1 MRIVFSLVFIV
12 FLLLSP
18 SLNAQQEYTV
28 DGEIHLLITE
38 VEGPLTILY
47 EKTGKKYRFFSKK
60 GDEIVALENT
70 KIDGKHQEEY
80 KTILQNQTRDASI
93 STDNV
98 RLTPRSL
105 ASFAITYNS
114 TIDPEF
120 SVSKQTTEIEFR
132 LGGFAGVDNAV
143 YTVNPENA
151 LLPVVGLE
159 FEILDLRSLKRH
171 ALVVQFRQTF
181 ENSDYKYNSSQLAVN
196 YRFKFIKSSKFD
208 TFVNAKFATVT
219 FSNYEYEAMEE
230 GTHELKTY
238 SQSSSGLNAPFLFG
252 LGADYR
258 LGNGYITLGIND
270 LVGLNVDTNSEFPI
284 NLTLGYK
291 FIL

>member
-1 MRIVFSLVFIV
+1 MRNVFSLVIIV
-12 FLLLSP
+12 FLLLSS
-18 SLNAQQEYTV
+18 SLYAQQEYTV
-28 DGEIHLLITE
+28 NGETQILFTE
-38 VEGPLTILY
+38 IEGPLTILY
-47 EKTGKKYRFFSKK
+47 KKSGKEYHFYSKK
-60 GDEIVALENT
+60 DDEIVALENT
-70 KIDGKHQEEY
+70 KIEGKHQEEY
-80 KTILQNQTRDASI
+80 KAVLQGQTRDASI
-93 STDNV
+93 STDKV

-105 ASFAITYNS
+105 AAFAIDYNS
-114 TIDPEF
+114 AIDPEF
-120 SVSKQTTEIEFR
+120 SVSKQTSEIEFR

>member
-28 DGEIHLLITE
+28 DGETHLLITE

-47 EKTGKKYRFFSKK
+47 EKTGRQYQFYSKK
-60 GDEIVALENT
+60 GNDIAALKNT
-70 KIDGKHQEEY
+70 KIDGKNQEEY
-80 KTILQNQTRDASI
+80 KEVLKNQTRDASI
-93 STDNV
+93 STENV

-105 ASFAITYNS
+105 AAFAITYNS
-114 TIDPEF
+114 TVDPDF
-120 SVSKQTTEIEFR
+120 SVSNKTTEIEFR
-132 LGGFAGVDNAV
+132 LGGFAGVDNAIF
-143 YTVNPENA
+143 TVNPENA
-151 LLPVVGLE
+151 LLPVVGVE
-159 FEILDLRSLKRH
+159 FEMLDLRSLKRH
-171 ALVVQFRQTF
+171 ALAIQFRQTF
-181 ENSDYKYNSSQLAVN
+181 ENSDYKYNSSQISVN
-196 YRFKFIKSSKFD
+196 YRFKFIKSPKFD
-208 TFVNAKFATVT
+208 AFVNAKFATIT
-219 FSNYEYEAMEE
+219 FSNYEYEAIEE
-230 GTHELKTY
+230 GTNKLKTY
-238 SQSSSGLNAPFLFG
+238 SSSSSGLNAPFLFG

-258 LGNGYITLGIND
+258 VGNGYITLGIND